1 MSWDVDEKEFY
12 EGFAEIA
19 EDRGIEEAK
28 RWAWSALHWAQQENR
43 ESEKKIEELLKHR
56 ESCADNLLK
65 GYETGKTEERAAVAA
80 WLRAGTAECREVLSE
95 RERADSLSLAYREQ
109 QGENDE
115 LRAELKATQRERE
128 HWHDAWVTAV
138 EHRWGRGASVCAV
151 AYNMAETIER
161 DEHRR
166 IMEDK

>member
-12 EGFAEIA
+12 ETFAEIT

-65 GYETGKTEERAAVAA
+65 GYETGKTEERAAV
-80 WLRAGTAECREVLSE
+80 
-95 RERADSLSLAYREQ
+95 
-109 QGENDE
+109 
-115 LRAELKATQRERE
+115 
-128 HWHDAWVTAV
+128 
-138 EHRWGRGASVCAV
+138 V
-151 AYNMAETIER
+151 AYLREEAYLKLYEATPEDVSDHIER
-161 DEHRR
+161 GEHSNEER
-166 IMEDK
+166 D